1 MKMNKLFYAFILAVV
16 FGATGILSSC
26 RKELKPIP
34 EQEENILPPD
44 PIASVKGFY
53 IVNEG
58 NMNMNKASLDY
69 MDYTTGNYR
78 RNIYNKANPA
88 VVKGLGDVG
97 NDIGVYGSKLYV
109 VVNISNKVE
118 VMDVKTGKRIT
129 QININNCRYITFDK
143 GKAYVSAYLGK
154 VGDPNATQGIVA
166 QIDTSS
172 LTEIKRVDVGRQPE
186 EMAIVGQ
193 KLYVANSGGYSPQQ
207 YERTISVVDLNTF
220 SVLKNIDVAINLHR
234 LKADKYG
241 DLYVTSRGNYYD
253 IPSKMYVIDTKT
265 DQVKKIFDFAVSNL
279 VIDGDVAYYYGSDWN
294 YNEAKFVVTYGML
307 NVKDELLLDRKF
319 ISDGTD
325 KSITIPYGI
334 AVHPVTKDVFV
345 TDAKNYVSPGTVY
358 CFDPSGKK
366 KWSVTTGDIPAHFA
380 FIY

>member
-16 FGATGILSSC
+16 FGVTGCLTSC

-44 PIASVKGFY
+44 PITSVKGFY

-220 SVLKNIDVAINLHR
+220 SVVKNIDVAINLHR
-234 LKADKYG
+234 LKVDKYG